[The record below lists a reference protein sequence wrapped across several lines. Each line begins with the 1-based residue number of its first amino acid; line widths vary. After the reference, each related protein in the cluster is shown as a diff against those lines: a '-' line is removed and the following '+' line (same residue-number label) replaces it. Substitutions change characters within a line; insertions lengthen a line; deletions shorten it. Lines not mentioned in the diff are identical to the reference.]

1 MPGKSEKFGLAHIR
15 IFWKSHLVVLTF
27 MSLGTI
33 YVNVTST
40 LFRHLLLYFSLNAS
54 FCSIHSRD
62 VGGECRI
69 MREAIGSSE
78 LHSVLLTK
86 GKRVLFQLEFNKS

>member
-1 MPGKSEKFGLAHIR
+1 MPGKSDKFGLAHIR
-15 IFWKSHLVVLTF
+15 IFWKGYLVVLTF
-27 MSLGTI
+27 MSLRTR
-33 YVNVTST
+33 YVNVTRT

-54 FCSIHSRD
+54 FYSIHSRD
-62 VGGECRI
+62 VGGGCRV
-69 MREAIGSSE
+69 MREAIGISE